1 MRSSLRA
8 AALADEH
15 LRTKMAG
22 ASMDVLDRQ
31 DFHSSVAA
39 IEDDGFINS
48 AFLSSR
54 GAKIKDEGPKP
65 NSHDDAIFGSL
76 SVTGFTLKADPDTK
90 PVDLSADSII
100 HPSLYCDPED
110 KMDRWMQRLA
120 TLRRRKL
127 EGEAM

>member
-1 MRSSLRA
+1 MRCAQKA
-8 AALADEH
+8 ATLADEQLH
-15 LRTKMAG
+15 TKMG
-22 ASMDVLDRQ
+22 EASMDVLDRQ

-39 IEDDGFINS
+39 IEDDGFINA
-48 AFLSSR
+48 AFSSSR
-54 GAKIKDEGPKP
+54 GIKIKDEGPKT

-76 SVTGFTLKADPDTK
+76 SVTGFTLKPDPDTK

-100 HPSLYCDPED
+100 NPSLYCDPEE